1 MGLNEIA
8 RGQEGKDAVRAGS
21 CESGAQECSVDLG
34 PERPG
39 NMPEVTQQ
47 DRGCPRQW
55 RSMGSGPM
63 KHSP

>member
-47 DRGCPRQW
+47 D
-55 RSMGSGPM
+55 
-63 KHSP
+63 